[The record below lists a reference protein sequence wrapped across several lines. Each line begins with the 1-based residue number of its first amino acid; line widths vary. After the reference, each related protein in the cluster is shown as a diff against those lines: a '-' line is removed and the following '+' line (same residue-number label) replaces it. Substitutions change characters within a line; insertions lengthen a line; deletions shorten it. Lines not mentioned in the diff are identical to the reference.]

1 MHSPA
6 RAVARAVAVATL
18 AVCAAVMPASQAQ
31 QPRITALSI
40 APDTV
45 AELRQSDD
53 VIDRLS
59 RAGELR
65 RRRVQ
70 EDTLL
75 PDREHERFDQFHHG
89 VRVWGGDVVRQL
101 RTDGRVVSTFG
112 TVYEGIDLVP
122 SPRIDEEA
130 ATAALRSHAG
140 ADVALAEG
148 PELVVLP
155 RENEGYLLTW
165 RLRVTSTADVREY
178 FIDASSGRI
187 AFDYSDLQ
195 TQTPVIGRGTGVLG
209 DQKKVSVR
217 TGAGGYI
224 ANDALRPPVSLI
236 TYDLKGDVLRTSD
249 YVNGRIGLGTSDIA
263 FDADNNWTDGAV
275 TDAHVYTGYTYDYFY
290 KRFNRRGLNDA
301 NLVTRTIVNPAD
313 RNDTAA
319 RERYPI
325 FFNNAAYFGGGL
337 IIYGVGL
344 PSGVASSGRT
354 WDHASGAIDIV
365 AHELTHGVTDYT
377 SDLFYFDEPGA
388 LNEAFSDM
396 MATAVEFFWQPAGSG
411 NLRADY
417 LAGEDA
423 VKPAGI
429 RSLQDP
435 RAYGYPD
442 HYSIRYTGS
451 ADNGGVHINSSIPNH
466 AFYLAIEGGTN
477 RTSGVGVQ
485 GVGAANREQIERI
498 FYRAFTTMLPRTAT
512 FSMARAATIQAA
524 QDLYGANSAA
534 ERAVTEAWT
543 AVGVE

>member
-6 RAVARAVAVATL
+6 RAIAQAVAVATL

-31 QPRITALSI
+31 QPRIAARSI

-45 AELRQSDD
+45 ADLRQSDD
-53 VIDRLS
+53 LIDRLA

-65 RRRVQ
+65 RRRMQ

-75 PDREHERFDQFHHG
+75 PDREHERFDQYHRG

-101 RTDGRVVSTFG
+101 RADGRAVSTFG
-112 TVYEGIDLVP
+112 KVYGAIDIEA
-122 SPRIDEEA
+122 SPDIDEDA
-130 ATAALRSHAG
+130 ATAAVRSHTG
-140 ADVALAEG
+140 VDVALAEH

-155 RENEGYLLTW
+155 REDEGYLLAW
-165 RLRVTSTADVREY
+165 RLRVMSPADVREY
-178 FIDASSGRI
+178 FVDASSGRI

-195 TQTPVIGRGTGVLG
+195 TQTPSIGRGTGVLG
-209 DQKKVSVR
+209 DRKKVSVR

-224 ANDALRPPVSLI
+224 ANDAMRPPASLI
-236 TYDLKGDVLRTSD
+236 TYDMKGNASRTID
-249 YVNGRIGLGTSDIA
+249 YLDGRIGLGTSDIA

-290 KRFNRRGLNDA
+290 KRFGRRGLNDA

-319 RERYPI
+319 RQQYPI
-325 FFNNAAYFGGGL
+325 LFNNAAYFGGGV

-344 PSGVASSGRT
+344 PSGVTSSGRT
-354 WDHASGAIDIV
+354 WDHTSGAIDIV
-365 AHELTHGVTDYT
+365 AHELTHGVTAYT
-377 SDLFYFDEPGA
+377 SNLIYMDESGA
-388 LNEAFSDM
+388 LNEAFSDI
-396 MATAVEFFWQPAGSG
+396 MATAVEFFHQPAGSG
-411 NLRADY
+411 NMRADY
-417 LAGEDA
+417 LAGEDV

-435 RAYGYPD
+435 RAYGHPD
-442 HYSIRYTGS
+442 HYSIRYTGT
-451 ADNGGVHINSSIPNH
+451 ADNGGVHINSGIANH

-477 RTSGVGVQ
+477 RTSGLGVQ
-485 GVGAANREQIERI
+485 GVGAANREQIERA
-498 FYRAFTTMLPRTAT
+498 FYRAFTTMLPRAAT

-524 QDLYGANSAA
+524 QDLYGVNSAVD
-534 ERAVTEAWT
+534 RAVTQAWT
-543 AVGVE
+543 AVGVQ